1 MFKKILIANRGEI
14 ALRIIGTCNR
24 MGIGTVAVFSEA
36 DSDAL
41 HVKEADESCFIGGA
55 APGESY
61 LRIDKMLDAA
71 KEKGC
76 EAIHPGYG
84 FLSENAEF
92 ARQCSGSGITFVG
105 PSAEAIEL
113 MGEKD
118 KAKGVMEKAGVPVVP
133 GYFGEEQSKQCL
145 LKEADNIGYPLM
157 IKAVLGGGGKGMRLV
172 QKKED
177 FGNALTSVQ
186 NEAQK
191 AFGDSRVLL
200 ECFVKQHRHIEF
212 QVLGDKH
219 GNIVHIFERDCS
231 VQRRHQKIVEE
242 SPSLFIDNK
251 IRKKMADAAVTAAK
265 TVKYTGAGTVEFIMG
280 EESRFYF
287 MEMNT
292 RLQVEHP
299 VTEMI
304 TGLDLVELQLRI
316 AAGEK
321 LHLTQ
326 SKIRQSGHAIEARI
340 YAENPEAGFLPST
353 GKLQGLVFPADGKS
367 EQAAAQ
373 GTNSLSSSC
382 VRIDTGVEEGD
393 QISID
398 YDPLMAKMIV
408 HADTRKNAIKAMRY
422 ALAQTAVLGV
432 ETNLG
437 FLQSI
442 FLDGNFEKS
451 QQDTLFVDSRLDS
464 LLVQEKFTADWVY
477 WISAVYC
484 FLVDLAQGEKNA
496 LNSLEPS
503 SPWNRKN
510 SWRAGGHEPYR
521 VHLRNHKGEVT
532 EIRIAAK
539 ENSFQILNATE
550 QISVSVSQIGNLLEL
565 NWSDGDKNGFGSKL
579 LVMHHENQ
587 LVAVHEHGRAY
598 FRRVDPLF
606 FEKQTEKG
614 EFRLSAPMPGNVI
627 RVLVKSGER
636 VSRGQQLLVMEAMK
650 MEHAIV
656 APVDGVV
663 EKVLFNPGDLVQNGS
678 ELIEFTQLESTELR
692 I

>member
-14 ALRIIGTCNR
+14 ALRIIGTCRR
-24 MGIGTVAVFSEA
+24 MGIGTVAVYSEA
-36 DSDAL
+36 DADAL

-61 LRIDKMLDAA
+61 LRNDKLLDAA
-71 KEKGC
+71 KEQGC
-76 EAIHPGYG
+76 EGIHPGYG

-92 ARQCSGSGITFVG
+92 VRQCSLSGITFVG

-118 KAKGVMEKAGVPVVP
+118 KAKSVMKRAGVPVVP
-133 GYFGEEQSKQCL
+133 GYFGKEQSKQCL
-145 LKEADNIGYPLM
+145 LKEADKIGYPLM
-157 IKAVLGGGGKGMRLV
+157 IKAVLGGGGKGMRVV

-177 FGNALTSVQ
+177 FGNALASVQ

-191 AFGDSRVLL
+191 AFGDSRVML
-200 ECFVKQHRHIEF
+200 ECFVKQPRHIEF
-212 QVLGDKH
+212 QVLGDQH
-219 GNIVHIFERDCS
+219 GNIVHMFERDCS

-242 SPSLFIDNK
+242 SPSLFLDNK

-280 EESRFYF
+280 EDSRFYF

-304 TGLDLVELQLRI
+304 TGLDLVEWQLRV

-326 SKIRQSGHAIEARI
+326 SKINQSGHAIEARI
-340 YAENPEAGFLPST
+340 YAENPAAGFLPST
-353 GKLQGLVFPADGKS
+353 GKLHRLAFPAAGQSK
-367 EQAAAQ
+367 QAAARVID
-373 GTNSLSSSC
+373 SLLSSC

-398 YDPLMAKMIV
+398 YDPLIAKMIV
-408 HADTRKNAIKAMRY
+408 HADTRKKAIAAMRNV
-422 ALAQTAVLGV
+422 LAQTAVLGV

-442 FLDGNFEKS
+442 FLDGDFEES
-451 QQDTLFVDSRLDS
+451 QQDTLFIESRLDS
-464 LLVQEKFTADWVY
+464 LLEQENCSADWVY
-477 WISAVYC
+477 WVSAVYC
-484 FLVDLAQGEKNA
+484 FLEDSAQAEKNA
-496 LNSLEPS
+496 LNSLDPS
-503 SPWNRKN
+503 SPWNMKS
-510 SWRAGGHEPYR
+510 SWRAGGREPYR

-550 QISVSVSQIGNLLEL
+550 QIYVTVSQKGNLLEL
-565 NWSDGDKNGFGSKL
+565 NWSKGDMNGLGRQL
-579 LVMHHENQ
+579 LVLHHENQ
-587 LVAVHEHGRAY
+587 LVAVHEHGREF

-606 FEKQTEKG
+606 FEKQEEKG
-614 EFRLSAPMPGNVI
+614 ERRLSAPMPGNVI
-627 RVLVKSGER
+627 RVLVKAGER
-636 VSRGQQLLVMEAMK
+636 VSRGQQLLVIEAMK

-656 APVDGVV
+656 APADGVV
-663 EKVLFNPGDLVQNGS
+663 EKVLFNTGDLVQNGS
-678 ELIEFTQLESTELR
+678 ELIEFTQLESTEER